1 MYIFINK
8 NIFEKYFYIIYSM
21 KNKNKKTNSIFIE
34 KPEINE
40 SDLEMIS
47 SNISNP
53 KHDYKNIIYK
63 IIHNICIKMKEKK
76 VKKSV
81 IIKKAEKIG
90 IDLIRVEDSIER
102 LKRSNL
108 ITEKND
114 FLYLISNLIY

>member
-1 MYIFINK
+1 
-8 NIFEKYFYIIYSM
+8 M

-63 IIHNICIKMKEKK
+63 MISNICIKMKEKK

-108 ITEKND
+108 IAEKND